1 MHFLIK
7 SICILLFCSNFC
19 FGQIGN
25 EFWFAAPDLQEAH
38 GDDPII
44 FRFSA
49 FEEDAGVTISQPG
62 NAAFKKIEFTIKKNT
77 SKSIDL
83 TYLKN
88 QIECNLINTPQN
100 RALYIKASCKISC
113 YYDIADHLNGDI
125 FTLKGENA
133 LGLKFTIP
141 QQMSLSSWN
150 YPLYTSTFTVLAT
163 ENNTNIKVRPTKNL
177 EGFPDKKE
185 IIITLQKGQ
194 TYTFQNISSQPNKR
208 AGGTLV
214 LADKPIAI
222 TIKDDSIQ
230 LPGYGC
236 ADTAGDQLIP
246 DDLAGKEFIIMK
258 GYFFIPDRYYIYP
271 IADATK
277 IYING
282 ILKDTLNLGEYYEG
296 FLSEASCYI
305 TTTSPVQIFQLS
317 GFGCEIGGGILP
329 GITCTGSNAV
339 NVARATQQA
348 FFINI
353 ITEKKNI
360 GFFTFNGL
368 NNIIDS
374 TDFEEV
380 KGTNGKWMICRK
392 KIPVNILKPGES
404 GNVANKNGLFHLGI
418 IHGDEGSTTR
428 FGYFSNFSNS
438 IIKFENILETDCE
451 VNKTLCYGAAIN
463 LKPILDSTVTYKWDG
478 PNGFQSTNLNL
489 AINEFKESDAGFYT
503 LTVNG
508 GICGVAKKRIYLSN
522 PEINPLKADF
532 DINKDTQCLDKNQF
546 EFMDKSVS
554 LNGSNIIKR
563 EWYVS
568 GVKKNDSEIL
578 KYSASDTGNY
588 KIMLFIQDENKCVDN
603 MEKMVSI
610 LPAPKFKID
619 LIGKSKF
626 CEGDSSTIKLNIT
639 DNNYSYQIK
648 WFKNKILLPDELKNQ
663 LTIKSSGDFR
673 VEVVNEFNCN
683 SLSEILPIEVYPK
696 PSISLVL
703 TPTKYICDSVA
714 VTLNASSNGLVYWYL
729 NNLRIS
735 GMVGNQI
742 KVNRGGEYSA
752 EAISVNGCTTA
763 GDKVIVLENINI
775 ANPLFSFSN
784 TCVNKEVLYQNIT
797 KDNFQSKYFWVF
809 GDGNSSTEKSPVHVY
824 NKAGNYNVSLT
835 VKIDECPN
843 QFQIKTGK
851 IQIEEAQKGIRYPVI
866 NVSRNLPQIITA
878 RNIGTSYQWRPGT
891 GLSDLYIFNPNFDS
905 RENKDY
911 LIDISTVN
919 NCLFTDTLQVYVF
932 DQIDILVPEAFS
944 PNGDGSN
951 DKLQF
956 FAVGISSFT
965 VFRIFNRWGQLLF
978 ESFDENNYWDGT
990 FNGVLQPIDSY
1001 VWIAEAIGT
1010 DGKQLK
1016 RRGQS
1021 ILIR

>member
-1 MHFLIK
+1 MHFSNK
-7 SICILLFCSNFC
+7 VFPILLLICKLSY
-19 FGQIGN
+19 GQIGN

-49 FEEDAGVTISQPG
+49 FNEDAGITISQPG
-62 NAAFKKIEFTIKKNT
+62 NPSFKKIEFTIKKNT

-100 RALYIKASCKISC
+100 RGLYVKASCKISC
-113 YYDIADHLNGDI
+113 YYDIANPLNGDI

-163 ENNTNIKVRPTKNL
+163 ENNTNIKVLPTKNL

-185 IIITLQKGQ
+185 ILITLQKGQ
-194 TYTFQNISSQPNKR
+194 TYTFQNISLPPNQR
-208 AGGTLV
+208 AGGTV
-214 LADKPIAI
+214 VFSDKPIAI

-258 GYFFIPDRYYIYP
+258 GYFFIPDRYFIYP
-271 IADATK
+271 IADDTQ

-282 ILKDTLNLGEYYEG
+282 ILKDTLNLGEHYEG
-296 FLSEASCYI
+296 FLSDVSCYI
-305 TTTSPVQIFQLS
+305 TTNSPVQIFQLS

-329 GITCTGSNAV
+329 GITCTGSNTV
-339 NVARATQQA
+339 NVARATQQE

-368 NNIIDS
+368 NNIINS
-374 TDFEEV
+374 IDFEEV

-404 GNVANKNGLFHLGI
+404 GNVANENGLFHLGI

-451 VNKTLCYGAAIN
+451 VNKSLCYGAAIN
-463 LKPILDSTVTYKWDG
+463 LKLILDSTVTYKWEG
-478 PNGFQSTNLNL
+478 PNDFQSTNLNL

-532 DINKDTQCLDKNQF
+532 EINRDSQCLDKNMF
-546 EFMDKSVS
+546 ECMDKSIS
-554 LNGSNIIKR
+554 LSGSSIVKR
-563 EWYVS
+563 EWYVA
-568 GVKKNDSEIL
+568 GVKKNSAEL
-578 KYSASDTGNY
+578 LRYSASDTGNY
-588 KIMLFIQDENKCVDN
+588 DIMLFIQDDNKCVDYIQ
-603 MEKMVSI
+603 KTVSI

-619 LIGKSKF
+619 LIGKSTF
-626 CEGDSSTIKLNIT
+626 CDGDSATLNLNT
-639 DNNYSYQIK
+639 SDNTNYFKVK
-648 WFKNKILLPDELKNQ
+648 WYKNKILLPNEIKNQ
-663 LTIKSSGDFR
+663 LTIKNTGDFM
-673 VEVVNEFNCN
+673 VEVVSEFNC
-683 SLSEILPIEVYPK
+683 SALSENFPIEVYPK
-696 PSISLVL
+696 PSINLVL
-703 TPTKYICDSVA
+703 TPTKYICDSVP

-729 NNLRIS
+729 NNIRIS

-742 KVNRGGEYSA
+742 KVQRGGEYSV
-752 EAISVNGCTTA
+752 EAISVNGCTSA

-775 ANPLFSFSN
+775 ATPLFSFSN
-784 TCVNKEVLYQNIT
+784 TCVDKEVLYQNFT
-797 KDNFQSKYFWVF
+797 KENEQSKYLWHF
-809 GDGNSSTEKSPVHVY
+809 GDGNSSVEKSPVHVY

-835 VKIDECPN
+835 VKKDECPH
-843 QFQIKTGK
+843 QFQIKTEI
-851 IQIEEAQKGIRYPVI
+851 IQIEEAQKGIRYPII
-866 NVSRNLPQIITA
+866 NVSRNLPQILTA
-878 RNIGTSYQWRPGT
+878 RDIGASYQWRPAT
-891 GLSDLYIFNPNFDS
+891 GLSDIHIFNPTFDS
-905 RENKDY
+905 KENNDY
-911 LIDISTVN
+911 LIDISTDN
-919 NCLFTDTLQVYVF
+919 NCNFTDTLQVYVF
-932 DQIDILVPEAFS
+932 DHIDILVPEAFS

-951 DKLQF
+951 DKLPF

-990 FNGVLQPIDSY
+990 FNGILQPIDAY

>member
-1 MHFLIK
+1 MHFSNKVFPIFLLICK
-7 SICILLFCSNFC
+7 LSY
-19 FGQIGN
+19 GQIGN

-49 FEEDAGVTISQPG
+49 FNEDAGITISQPG
-62 NAAFKKIEFTIKKNT
+62 NPSFKKIEFTIKKNT

-100 RALYIKASCKISC
+100 RGLYIKASCKISC
-113 YYDIADHLNGDI
+113 YYDIANPLNGDI

-141 QQMSLSSWN
+141 QQLSLSSWN

-163 ENNTNIKVRPTKNL
+163 ENNTNIKVLPTKNL

-185 IIITLQKGQ
+185 ILITLQKGQ
-194 TYTFQNISSQPNKR
+194 TYTFQNISYPPNQR
-208 AGGTLV
+208 AGGTV
-214 LADKPIAI
+214 VFSDKPIAI

-258 GYFFIPDRYYIYP
+258 GYFFIPDRYFIYP
-271 IADATK
+271 IADDTQ

-282 ILKDTLNLGEYYEG
+282 IIKDTLNLGEYYEG
-296 FLSEASCYI
+296 FLSDVSCYI
-305 TTTSPVQIFQLS
+305 TTNSPVQIFQLS

-329 GITCTGSNAV
+329 GITCTGSNTV
-339 NVARATQQA
+339 NVARATQQE

-368 NNIIDS
+368 NNIINS
-374 TDFEEV
+374 IDFEEV

-404 GNVANKNGLFHLGI
+404 GNVVNENGLFHLGI

-451 VNKTLCYGAAIN
+451 VNKSLCYGAAII
-463 LKPILDSTVTYKWDG
+463 LKPVLDSTVTYKWEG
-478 PNGFQSTNLNL
+478 PNDFQSNNLNL

-532 DINKDTQCLDKNQF
+532 EINRDSQCLDKNMF
-546 EFMDKSVS
+546 ECMDKSIS
-554 LNGSNIIKR
+554 LSGSSIVKR
-563 EWYVS
+563 EWYVA
-568 GVKKNDSEIL
+568 GVKKNGTEL
-578 KYSASDTGNY
+578 LRYSASDTGNY
-588 KIMLFIQDENKCVDN
+588 EIMLFIQDENKCVDN
-603 MEKMVSI
+603 IQKTVSI

-619 LIGKSKF
+619 LIGKSTF
-626 CEGDSSTIKLNIT
+626 CDGDSATLNLNT
-639 DNNYSYQIK
+639 SDNTNYFKFK
-648 WFKNKILLPDELKNQ
+648 WYKNKILLPNEIKNQ
-663 LTIKSSGDFR
+663 LTIKNTGDFM
-673 VEVVNEFNCN
+673 VEVVSEFNC
-683 SLSEILPIEVYPK
+683 SALSENFPIEVYPK
-696 PSISLVL
+696 PSINLVL
-703 TPTKYICDSVA
+703 TPTKYICDSVP

-729 NNLRIS
+729 NNIRIS

-742 KVNRGGEYSA
+742 KVHRGGEYSA
-752 EAISVNGCTTA
+752 EAISVNGCTSA
-763 GDKVIVLENINI
+763 GDKVIVLENKNI
-775 ANPLFSFSN
+775 AKPLFSFSN
-784 TCVNKEVLYQNIT
+784 TCVNKEVLYQNFT
-797 KDNFQSKYFWVF
+797 KENEQSKYLWHF
-809 GDGNSSTEKSPVHVY
+809 GDGNSSVEKSPVHVY

-851 IQIEEAQKGIRYPVI
+851 IQIEEAQKGIRYPII
-866 NVSRNLPQIITA
+866 NVSRNLPQILTA
-878 RNIGTSYQWRPGT
+878 RDIGASYQWRPGT
-891 GLSDLYIFNPNFDS
+891 GLSDIHIFNPTFDS
-905 RENKDY
+905 KENNDY
-911 LIDISTVN
+911 LIDISTLN
-919 NCLFTDTLQVYVF
+919 NCHFTDTLQVYVF
-932 DQIDILVPEAFS
+932 DQIDILVPKAFS

-951 DKLQF
+951 DKLPF

-990 FNGVLQPIDSY
+990 FNGILQPIDAY

-1016 RRGQS
+1016 KRGQS